1 MASSRDVSARRRLEE
16 RDRALV
22 DEQAARE
29 CAEAAAAR
37 FRFLAEAGTILGSS
51 LDIERTLRSLTRLT
65 VPRIADWCS
74 LDLVEPH
81 GGLRRVEVAHSDPE
95 RERFAHEVYRLYPA
109 DPTVRNEAAQ
119 ALRKGEPVFV
129 PDFDERML
137 AATARDERH
146 LALLRSFG
154 FRSVMVVPMTARDRL
169 VGLVTLATAESQ
181 RRFSR
186 EDVELV
192 CALASRAAL
201 ALENARLF
209 EKTRAT
215 AHAREEAVATV
226 AHDLRNPLSVA
237 ILNASMLR
245 QTELPPEER
254 TRALERV
261 DRALAGMRRM
271 IESLLDVAR
280 MEAGAIQLDLR
291 TTPVAAILADACEL
305 VQPAAALRSV
315 SLEHEADERLRVR
328 ADRDRS
334 IQVLAN
340 LIDNAVRHSP
350 ERGRVRVS
358 ARAVDERTLFC
369 VEDQGSGVP
378 EELRD
383 RIFERFW
390 QREGGPRQG
399 AGLGLAI
406 ARGLVEL
413 HGGRIWVDSSE
424 TGGARF
430 QFTLESDRDAGS

>member
-1 MASSRDVSARRRLEE
+1 MDSRRIQ
-16 RDRALV
+16 
-22 DEQAARE
+22 QAARE
-29 CAEAAAAR
+29 SAEAAAAR

-74 LDLVEPH
+74 LDLVESH

-95 RERFAHEVYRLYPA
+95 RERFAREVYRLYPA
-109 DPTVRNEAAQ
+109 DPTVRNAATEALQ
-119 ALRKGEPVFV
+119 RGEPVFV
-129 PDFDERML
+129 PDFDERVL

-169 VGLVTLATAESQ
+169 VGLVTLATAESE
-181 RRFSR
+181 RRFSKD
-186 EDVELV
+186 DVELV
-192 CALASRAAL
+192 SALASRAAL
-201 ALENARLF
+201 AIENARLF

-226 AHDLRNPLSVA
+226 AHDLRSPLSVA
-237 ILNASMLR
+237 ILNASLLR
-245 QTELPPEER
+245 QAELPPEER

-280 MEAGAIQLDLR
+280 MEAGAIKLDVR
-291 TTPVAAILADACEL
+291 ITPVAALLAEACEL
-305 VQPAAALRSV
+305 VQPAAAARSV
-315 SLEHEADERLRVR
+315 SLVPEADERLRVR

-350 ERGRVRVS
+350 EGGRVRVF
-358 ARAVDERTLFC
+358 ARAAGDRTLFC
-369 VEDQGSGVP
+369 VEDQGAGVP
-378 EELRD
+378 EELRGH
-383 RIFERFW
+383 IFQRFW

-413 HGGRIWVDSSE
+413 HGGRIWVDSAE

-430 QFTLESDRDAGS
+430 HFTLESDRDEGA